1 MTVYVDNMRA
11 KFGRMIMCHMIAD
24 SDDELHAF
32 AASLGLKRSW
42 HQAPPK
48 ASHSHYDISLSVR
61 AKAVSLGA
69 VEITWRQT
77 AFMCR
82 RRKLEGVLGR
92 PEEVEEWWAT
102 RNAKQKEKATLT

>member
-11 KFGRMIMCHMIAD
+11 AFGRMIMCHMIAD
-24 SDDELHAF
+24 SDEELHAF
-32 AASLGLKRSW
+32 AARLGLKRAW

-48 ASHSHYDISLSVR
+48 ASNSHYDISLAVR
-61 AKAVSLGA
+61 AKAVTLGA

-82 RRKLEGVLGR
+82 RRRVEGSLGS
-92 PEEVEEWWAT
+92 PEDAEAWGMNQDPLNKQKAT
-102 RNAKQKEKATLT
+102 RT